1 MAEGRRCARVCG
13 SAEGWWTG
21 KLMWVPS
28 ELCELGTIETDE
40 AEAAAETEIFARELD
55 PEPETE
61 PGTEI
66 APEL

>member
-1 MAEGRRCARVCG
+1 
-13 SAEGWWTG
+13 
-21 KLMWVPS
+21 MWVPS